1 MKYKQLTYEQRYQ
14 IYACSKAGWL
24 LETIAKEVGVHRST
38 IYREKMRNSGLRGYR
53 PKQAHQM
60 AVERKKEAEKQIK
73 LTPYLKF
80 EIAKKLREDW
90 SPEQIS
96 GYFDRHNI
104 KVVSHQTIYKY
115 IYEDYLKGG
124 TLYQHL
130 RHAKKKKKKRYG
142 SRDTRGQIKNKIMI
156 DQRPN
161 IVEKRSRIG
170 DWEGDT
176 MIGKNQKGTIVTLV
190 ERKSKFMLA
199 CSVSNK
205 SEQKVS
211 EAMVDLLWKYKD
223 KVHTITTDNG
233 KEFAGHEKVSRKLKA
248 KFYFAHP
255 YSSWER
261 GLNEN
266 SNGLLRQY
274 YPKKTD
280 LRNITQGHIY
290 PVLEKINNRPRKSL
304 GYATPAEVF
313 FGLIDGN
320 MSQCQNVALAI

>member
-14 IYACSKAGWL
+14 IYACSKAGWP
-24 LETIAKEVGVHRST
+24 LEAIAIEIGVHRST
-38 IYREKMRNSGLRGYR
+38 VYREKMRNSGLRGYR

-60 AVERKKEAEKQIK
+60 AVERKKEAEKRIV
-73 LTPYLKF
+73 LTPYWKF
-80 EIAKKLREDW
+80 EIAKKLRNDW

-96 GYFDRHNI
+96 GYFERHNI
-104 KVVSHQTIYKY
+104 KTISHQTIYKY
-115 IYEDYLKGG
+115 VYEDRLKGG
-124 TLYQHL
+124 ALYKHL

-142 SRDTRGQIKNKIMI
+142 SSDTRGQIKNKIMI
-156 DQRPN
+156 DQRPE
-161 IVEKRSRIG
+161 IVEKKSRIG

-176 MIGKNQKGTIVTLV
+176 IIGKNQKGVIVTLV
-190 ERKSKFMLA
+190 ERKSKFIVA
-199 CSVSNK
+199 CSVPDK

-211 EAMVDLLWKYKD
+211 EAIVDSLWKYKNR
-223 KVHTITTDNG
+223 VHTITTDNG

-248 KFYFAHP
+248 EFYFTHP

-280 LRNITQGHIY
+280 LRNIRQSQID

-320 MSQCQNVALAI
+320 MSQYQNVALAS